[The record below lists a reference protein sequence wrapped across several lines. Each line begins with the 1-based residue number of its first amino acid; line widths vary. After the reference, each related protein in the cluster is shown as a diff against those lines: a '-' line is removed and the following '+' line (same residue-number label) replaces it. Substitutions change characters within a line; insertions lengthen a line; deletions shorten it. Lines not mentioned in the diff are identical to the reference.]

1 MLPAGTAQPLG
12 KPSGAYFGAVPPL
25 PVVVVVV
32 AGGCCHAA
40 RRGGPDVPSVARH
53 DGRGVRSVDLD
64 DGPSRQFAPR
74 RLSPLATLRV
84 MRGSERLLP

>member
-32 AGGCCHAA
+32 AGGGVATPHVAA
-40 RRGGPDVPSVARH
+40 VLTSRPSRVTTVAA
-53 DGRGVRSVDLD
+53 S
-64 DGPSRQFAPR
+64 GPSILTTVHPDSLRLGVCR
-74 RLSPLATLRV
+74 R
-84 MRGSERLLP
+84 